1 MLVTT
6 CQNILIL
13 KEQQKLWKVK
23 MRGNNLAFY
32 NNQCLIP
39 LVGYCSKFVNRNWQI
54 QSNRNVK
61 TKRRCFGKIK
71 CNLSVSV
78 GIIVLSLFV

>member
-39 LVGYCSKFVNRNWQI
+39 LLVTARNLLI
-54 QSNRNVK
+54 EIGRFK
-61 TKRRCFGKIK
+61 AIET
-71 CNLSVSV
+71 
-78 GIIVLSLFV
+78 